1 MTTFVGEGRGNVI
14 AEELD
19 EWVRFVYEAGE
30 EHRDDP
36 NGGVPPAAI
45 AEEAAAEH
53 RHRAT
58 VRRHLENDPR
68 VARTTGIGPRGPRFS
83 FVPAPHMEEAV
94 DTGEGIETDGGRDRK
109 RRRDHIVEA
118 VLADWRPSE
127 QVRDAFQEEQS

>member
-1 MTTFVGEGRGNVI
+1 MSTFVGKGRGNVT

-19 EWVRFVYEAGE
+19 EWVRFVYEAE
-30 EHRDDP
+30 EEYRDAP
-36 NGGVPPAAI
+36 NGSVAPAVI
-45 AEEAAAEH
+45 AEEVAAEH

-58 VRRHLENDPR
+58 VRRRLENDHR
-68 VARTTGIGPRGPRFS
+68 VVRTTGIGPRGPRFT
-83 FVPAPHMEEAV
+83 FAPAPHLEEEI

-127 QVRDAFQEEQS
+127 QLRTALQEEQS